1 MARVWWSTSSHNG
14 YDAGYNTVMS
24 QTERTEQ
31 RPAKGHRER
40 AEVPPERQAA
50 ARRQIR
56 TLGDPV
62 LREQARPVAKF
73 DDELAALSR
82 RMIAIMRDAPGVGLA
97 ATQLGV
103 VQRVL
108 VYEVD
113 DEPVT
118 LVNPR
123 IVATSSET
131 EVAEEGCLS
140 LPGMT
145 LSVERAVVIHVS
157 AADIRGRRL
166 DYEAEG
172 LEARVIQHESDHL
185 DGVLILERASRGE
198 RARAL
203 REFREREIVSGSS
216 VSSGSGL

>member
-1 MARVWWSTSSHNG
+1 
-14 YDAGYNTVMS
+14 MS
-24 QTERTEQ
+24 QTERTE
-31 RPAKGHRER
+31 RGPTKGRRER

-62 LREQARPVAKF
+62 LREQARPVEKF

-82 RMIAIMRDAPGVGLA
+82 RMVAVMRDAPGVGLA

-108 VYEVD
+108 VYDVD
-113 DEPVT
+113 DDPVT

-123 IVATSSET
+123 IVAASRET

-140 LPGMT
+140 LPGMN
-145 LSVERAVVIHVS
+145 LQVERAVVVHVR
-157 AADIRGRRL
+157 ARDVRGRRL
-166 DYEAEG
+166 DFEAEG
-172 LEARVIQHESDHL
+172 LEARVIQHETDHL
-185 DGVLILERASRGE
+185 DGILILERATREE

-203 REFREREIVSGSS
+203 REFREREIAAVSP

>member
-1 MARVWWSTSSHNG
+1 
-14 YDAGYNTVMS
+14 MS
-24 QTERTEQ
+24 QTERTE
-31 RPAKGHRER
+31 RGPAKGRRER

-62 LREQARPVAKF
+62 LREQARPVDKF

-82 RMIAIMRDAPGVGLA
+82 RMIAVMRDAPGVGLA

-123 IVATSSET
+123 IVAASRET

-140 LPGMT
+140 LPGMN
-145 LSVERAVVIHVS
+145 LDVERAVAVHVR
-157 AADIRGRRL
+157 ARDVRGRRL
-166 DYEAEG
+166 EFEAEG
-172 LEARVIQHESDHL
+172 LEARVIQHETDHL
-185 DGVLILERASRGE
+185 DGILILERATRDE

-203 REFREREIVSGSS
+203 REFRERQIAVSP

>member
-1 MARVWWSTSSHNG
+1 
-14 YDAGYNTVMS
+14 MS
-24 QTERTEQ
+24 QTERTED
-31 RPAKGHRER
+31 RPARGRRER
-40 AEVPPERQAA
+40 PEVPPERQAA

-62 LREQARPVAKF
+62 LREVARPVEKF

-82 RMIAIMRDAPGVGLA
+82 RMVAIMRDAPGVGLA

-103 VQRVL
+103 VQRVI

-118 LVNPR
+118 LVNPK
-123 IVATSSET
+123 IVSASADT
-131 EVAEEGCLS
+131 EVSDEGCLS

-145 LSVERAVVIHVS
+145 LPVERPVAVRVR
-157 AADIRGRRL
+157 ARGPRGRRL
-166 DYEAEG
+166 EYDVEG
-172 LEARVIQHESDHL
+172 LEARVIQHETDHL
-185 DGVLILERASRGE
+185 DGVLILERTSREE

-203 REFREREIVSGSS
+203 REFREREIAAVSA
-216 VSSGSGL
+216 GSGL

>member
-1 MARVWWSTSSHNG
+1 
-14 YDAGYNTVMS
+14 MS
-24 QTERTEQ
+24 QTERTDD
-31 RPAKGHRER
+31 RPARRRRER
-40 AEVPPERQAA
+40 PEVPPERQQA

-62 LREQARPVAKF
+62 LREVARPVEKF
-73 DDELAALSR
+73 DDELATLSR
-82 RMIAIMRDAPGVGLA
+82 RMVAIMRDAPGVGLA

-118 LVNPR
+118 LVNPK
-123 IVATSSET
+123 IVSASRDT
-131 EVAEEGCLS
+131 EIADEGCLS

-145 LSVERAVVIHVS
+145 LPVERPVAVRVR
-157 AADIRGRRL
+157 ARDLRGRRL
-166 DYEAEG
+166 EYDVEG
-172 LEARVIQHESDHL
+172 LEARVVQHETDHL
-185 DGVLILERASRGE
+185 DGVLILERTSREE

-203 REFREREIVSGSS
+203 REFREREIAVSAGA
-216 VSSGSGL
+216 GL

>member
-1 MARVWWSTSSHNG
+1 
-14 YDAGYNTVMS
+14 MS
-24 QTERTEQ
+24 QTERTE
-31 RPAKGHRER
+31 RGPAKGRRER

-62 LREQARPVAKF
+62 LREQARPVDKF

-82 RMIAIMRDAPGVGLA
+82 RMIAVMRDAPGVGLA

-123 IVATSSET
+123 IVAASRET

-140 LPGMT
+140 LPGMN
-145 LSVERAVVIHVS
+145 LQVERAFAVHVR
-157 AADIRGRRL
+157 ARDVRGRRL
-166 DYEAEG
+166 DFEAEG
-172 LEARVIQHESDHL
+172 LEARVIQHETDHL
-185 DGVLILERASRGE
+185 DGILILERATRDE

-203 REFREREIVSGSS
+203 REFRERQIAVSP

>member
-1 MARVWWSTSSHNG
+1 
-14 YDAGYNTVMS
+14 MS
-24 QTERTEQ
+24 QTERTE
-31 RPAKGHRER
+31 RGPAKGGRER
-40 AEVPPERQAA
+40 AEVPPERQSA

-62 LREQARPVAKF
+62 LREQARPVDKF

-82 RMIAIMRDAPGVGLA
+82 RMITVMRDAPGVGLA

-113 DEPVT
+113 DDPVT

-123 IVATSSET
+123 IVAASRET

-140 LPGMT
+140 LPGMN
-145 LSVERAVVIHVS
+145 LQVERALVVHVR
-157 AADIRGRRL
+157 ARDVRGRRL
-166 DYEAEG
+166 DFEAEG
-172 LEARVIQHESDHL
+172 LEARVIQHETDHL
-185 DGVLILERASRGE
+185 DGILILERATRDE

-203 REFREREIVSGSS
+203 REFREREIAAVSPI
-216 VSSGSGL
+216 SSGSGL

>member
-1 MARVWWSTSSHNG
+1 
-14 YDAGYNTVMS
+14 MS
-24 QTERTEQ
+24 QTERTED
-31 RPAKGHRER
+31 RPARRRRER
-40 AEVPPERQAA
+40 PEVPPERQEA

-62 LREQARPVAKF
+62 LREVARPVEKF

-118 LVNPR
+118 LVNPK
-123 IVATSSET
+123 IVSASRDT
-131 EVAEEGCLS
+131 EVADEGCLS

-145 LSVERAVVIHVS
+145 LPVERPLPCACAPATC
-157 AADIRGRRL
+157 AAG
-166 DYEAEG
+166 A
-172 LEARVIQHESDHL
+172 SSTTS
-185 DGVLILERASRGE
+185 RASR
-198 RARAL
+198 RA
-203 REFREREIVSGSS
+203 SS
-216 VSSGSGL
+216 STRPTTSTASSSSNAPLARSAPAPCASCASARSPSSGGADL

>member
-1 MARVWWSTSSHNG
+1 
-14 YDAGYNTVMS
+14 MS
-24 QTERTEQ
+24 QTERTE
-31 RPAKGHRER
+31 RGPAKGRRER
-40 AEVPPERQAA
+40 AEVSPERQAA

-62 LREQARPVAKF
+62 LREQARPVDKF

-82 RMIAIMRDAPGVGLA
+82 RMIAVMRDAPGVGLA

-123 IVATSSET
+123 IVAASRET

-140 LPGMT
+140 LPGMN
-145 LSVERAVVIHVS
+145 LDVERAVAVHVR
-157 AADIRGRRL
+157 ARDVRGRRL
-166 DYEAEG
+166 DFEAEG
-172 LEARVIQHESDHL
+172 LEARVIQHETDHL
-185 DGVLILERASRGE
+185 DGILILERATRDE

-203 REFREREIVSGSS
+203 REFRERQIAVSP